1 MNQAN
6 SEAARM
12 ATITKEIRSRK
23 NPHIKL
29 LRDLVM
35 GGRLRRSHNAAWVE
49 GERLCRT
56 YFDTQTSLPILVA
69 SDKLLLADLLASA
82 PRGVQSFREVWIIPA
97 DCFSEIT
104 QIESSLGWGLV
115 IEVPIS
121 SGVNDDPG
129 SNDPRSND
137 PRSNDPRSNDVLSSN
152 EADLSVGRKALMQSA
167 VVIVDRIQDPGNLG
181 ALLRSAAAAG
191 IAQCWCVTGTVDPW
205 SPKVLRAA
213 MGAHFQMTIRQ
224 GVEAKQAIDACR
236 LRGFHLLSTANQPDA
251 VSLYSAELQLNQP
264 IAWVFGQEGDG
275 VAQEFLSE
283 AQVVVIPQTATV
295 ESLNVA
301 VAAGICFFEMRRR
314 QTLA

>member
-6 SEAARM
+6 SDAARL

-29 LRDLVM
+29 LKDLVM

-49 GERLCRT
+49 GERLCRS

-69 SDKLLLADLLASA
+69 SEKLLLADVVASA
-82 PRGVQSFREVWIIPA
+82 PRGIQSFREVWTIPA

-115 IEVPIS
+115 IEVPIPS
-121 SGVNDDPG
+121 G
-129 SNDPRSND
+129 SND
-137 PRSNDPRSNDVLSSN
+137 
-152 EADLSVGRKALMQSA
+152 DLSNNETQLSAGRKALMQSA

-224 GVEAKQAIDACR
+224 GVNAKQAIDACR

-283 AQVVVIPQTATV
+283 AQVVVIPQTAAV

-314 QTLA
+314 QILA

>member
-6 SEAARM
+6 SDAARM

-49 GERLCRT
+49 GERLCRS

-69 SDKLLLADLLASA
+69 SEKLLLADVVASA
-82 PRGVQSFREVWIIPA
+82 PRGIQSFREVWTIPA

-115 IEVPIS
+115 IEVPIPS
-121 SGVNDDPG
+121 G
-129 SNDPRSND
+129 SND
-137 PRSNDPRSNDVLSSN
+137 
-152 EADLSVGRKALMQSA
+152 DLSNNETQLSAGRKALMQSA

-224 GVEAKQAIDACR
+224 GVDARQVIDACR
-236 LRGFHLLSTANQPDA
+236 LQGFHLLSTANQPDA
-251 VSLYSAELQLNQP
+251 VSLYSAGLQLNQP

-275 VAQEFLSE
+275 VAQEFLSK
-283 AQVVVIPQTATV
+283 AQVVVIPQTAAV

>member
-6 SEAARM
+6 SDAARM

-49 GERLCRT
+49 GERLCRS

-69 SDKLLLADLLASA
+69 SEKLLLADLLASA
-82 PRGVQSFREVWIIPA
+82 PRGIQSFREVWIIPA

-121 SGVNDDPG
+121 SGANDDPG
-129 SNDPRSND
+129 SNDPG
-137 PRSNDPRSNDVLSSN
+137 SN
-152 EADLSVGRKALMQSA
+152 ETQPSAGRKALMQSA

-224 GVEAKQAIDACR
+224 GVDARQVIDACR

-251 VSLYSAELQLNQP
+251 VSLYAAELQLNQP

-275 VAQEFLSE
+275 VAREFLSK
-283 AQVVVIPQTATV
+283 AQVVVIPQTAAV

>member
-49 GERLCRT
+49 GERLCRS

-69 SDKLLLADLLASA
+69 SEKLLLADLLASA

-121 SGVNDDPG
+121 SGANDDPG
-129 SNDPRSND
+129 SNDPGSND
-137 PRSNDPRSNDVLSSN
+137 PGSN
-152 EADLSVGRKALMQSA
+152 ETQPSAGRKALMQSA

-224 GVEAKQAIDACR
+224 GVDARQVIDACR
-236 LRGFHLLSTANQPDA
+236 LQGFHLLSTANQPDA
-251 VSLYSAELQLNQP
+251 VSLYSAGLQLNQP

-275 VAQEFLSE
+275 VAQEFLSK
-283 AQVVVIPQTATV
+283 AQVVVIPQTAAV

>member
-1 MNQAN
+1 
-6 SEAARM
+6 
-12 ATITKEIRSRK
+12 
-23 NPHIKL
+23 
-29 LRDLVM
+29 
-35 GGRLRRSHNAAWVE
+35 
-49 GERLCRT
+49 
-56 YFDTQTSLPILVA
+56 
-69 SDKLLLADLLASA
+69 LASA
-82 PRGVQSFREVWIIPA
+82 PRGIQSFREVWIIPA

-115 IEVPIS
+115 IEVPIPS
-121 SGVNDDPG
+121 G
-129 SNDPRSND
+129 SND
-137 PRSNDPRSNDVLSSN
+137 
-152 EADLSVGRKALMQSA
+152 DLSNNETQLSAGRKALMQSA

-191 IAQCWCVTGTVDPW
+191 IAQCWCITGTVDPW

-224 GVEAKQAIDACR
+224 GVNAKQAIDACR

-275 VAQEFLSE
+275 VAQEFLSQ
-283 AQVVVIPQTATV
+283 AQVVVIPQTAAV

-301 VAAGICFFEMRRR
+301 VAAGICFFEMCRR

>member
-6 SEAARM
+6 SDAARL

-29 LRDLVM
+29 LKDLVM

-49 GERLCRT
+49 GERLCRS

-69 SDKLLLADLLASA
+69 SEKLLLADVVASA
-82 PRGVQSFREVWIIPA
+82 PRGIQSFREVWTIPA

-121 SGVNDDPG
+121 SGAND
-129 SNDPRSND
+129 DPRSND
-137 PRSNDPRSNDVLSSN
+137 PGGNDVLSSN
-152 EADLSVGRKALMQSA
+152 ETQPSAGRKALMQSA

-224 GVEAKQAIDACR
+224 GVDARQVIDACR
-236 LRGFHLLSTANQPDA
+236 LQGFHLLSTANQPDA
-251 VSLYSAELQLNQP
+251 VSLYSAGLQLNQP

-275 VAQEFLSE
+275 VAQEFLSK
-283 AQVVVIPQTATV
+283 AQVVGIPQTAAV

>member
-6 SEAARM
+6 SDAARL

-29 LRDLVM
+29 LKDLVM

-49 GERLCRT
+49 GERLCRS

-69 SDKLLLADLLASA
+69 SEKLLLADVVASA
-82 PRGVQSFREVWIIPA
+82 PRGVQSFREVWTIPA

-115 IEVPIS
+115 IEVPIPS
-121 SGVNDDPG
+121 G
-129 SNDPRSND
+129 SND
-137 PRSNDPRSNDVLSSN
+137 
-152 EADLSVGRKALMQSA
+152 DLSNNETQLSAGRKALMQSA

-224 GVEAKQAIDACR
+224 GVNAKQAIDACR

-275 VAQEFLSE
+275 VAQEFLSQ
-283 AQVVVIPQTATV
+283 AQVVVIPQTAAV

-301 VAAGICFFEMRRR
+301 VAAGICFFEMCRR

>member
-6 SEAARM
+6 SDAARL

-29 LRDLVM
+29 LKDLVM

-49 GERLCRT
+49 GERLCRS

-69 SDKLLLADLLASA
+69 SEKLLLADVVASA

-115 IEVPIS
+115 IEVPIPS
-121 SGVNDDPG
+121 G
-129 SNDPRSND
+129 SND
-137 PRSNDPRSNDVLSSN
+137 
-152 EADLSVGRKALMQSA
+152 DLSNNETQLSAGRKALMQSA

-191 IAQCWCVTGTVDPW
+191 IAQCWCITGTVDPW

-224 GVEAKQAIDACR
+224 GVNAKQAIDACR

-275 VAQEFLSE
+275 VAQEFLSQ
-283 AQVVVIPQTATV
+283 AQVVVIPQTAAV

-301 VAAGICFFEMRRR
+301 VAAGICFFEMCRR

>member
-6 SEAARM
+6 SDAARM

-49 GERLCRT
+49 GERLCRS

-69 SDKLLLADLLASA
+69 SEKLLLADLLASA
-82 PRGVQSFREVWIIPA
+82 PRGIQSFREVWIIPA

-121 SGVNDDPG
+121 SGANDDPG
-129 SNDPRSND
+129 SNDPG
-137 PRSNDPRSNDVLSSN
+137 SN
-152 EADLSVGRKALMQSA
+152 ETQPSAGRKALMQSA

-224 GVEAKQAIDACR
+224 GVDARQVIDACR
-236 LRGFHLLSTANQPDA
+236 LQGFHLLSTANQPDA
-251 VSLYSAELQLNQP
+251 VSLYSAGLQLNQP

-275 VAQEFLSE
+275 VAQEFLSK
-283 AQVVVIPQTATV
+283 AQVVVIPQTAAV

>member
-6 SEAARM
+6 SDAARM

-23 NPHIKL
+23 NLHIKL

-49 GERLCRT
+49 GERLCRS

-69 SDKLLLADLLASA
+69 SEKLLLADLLASA

-121 SGVNDDPG
+121 SGANDDPG
-129 SNDPRSND
+129 SNDPG
-137 PRSNDPRSNDVLSSN
+137 SN
-152 EADLSVGRKALMQSA
+152 ETQPSAGRKALMQSA

-224 GVEAKQAIDACR
+224 GVDARQVIDACR
-236 LRGFHLLSTANQPDA
+236 LQGFHLLSTANQPDA
-251 VSLYSAELQLNQP
+251 VSLYSAGLQLNQP

-275 VAQEFLSE
+275 VAQEFLSK
-283 AQVVVIPQTATV
+283 AQVVVIPQTAAV

>member
-1 MNQAN
+1 
-6 SEAARM
+6 
-12 ATITKEIRSRK
+12 
-23 NPHIKL
+23 
-29 LRDLVM
+29 
-35 GGRLRRSHNAAWVE
+35 
-49 GERLCRT
+49 
-56 YFDTQTSLPILVA
+56 LPILVA
-69 SDKLLLADLLASA
+69 SEKLLLADLLASA
-82 PRGVQSFREVWIIPA
+82 PRGIQSFREVWIIPA

-121 SGVNDDPG
+121 SGANDDPG
-129 SNDPRSND
+129 SNDPG
-137 PRSNDPRSNDVLSSN
+137 SN
-152 EADLSVGRKALMQSA
+152 ETQPSAGRKALMQSA

-224 GVEAKQAIDACR
+224 GVDARQVIDACR
-236 LRGFHLLSTANQPDA
+236 LQGFHLLSTANQPDA

-275 VAQEFLSE
+275 VAQEFLRK
-283 AQVVVIPQTATV
+283 AQVVVIPQTAAV

>member
-6 SEAARM
+6 SEAAGM

-23 NPHIKL
+23 NSHIKL

-49 GERLCRT
+49 GERLCRS

-69 SDKLLLADLLASA
+69 SEKLLLADLLASA
-82 PRGVQSFREVWIIPA
+82 PRGIQSFREVWIIPA

-121 SGVNDDPG
+121 SGANDDPG
-129 SNDPRSND
+129 SNDPG
-137 PRSNDPRSNDVLSSN
+137 SN
-152 EADLSVGRKALMQSA
+152 ETQPSAGRKALMQSA

-224 GVEAKQAIDACR
+224 GVEARQAIDACR

-251 VSLYSAELQLNQP
+251 VSLYSAELQLHQP

-275 VAQEFLSE
+275 VAQEFLSK
-283 AQVVVIPQTATV
+283 AQVVVIPQTAAV

>member
-6 SEAARM
+6 SDAARM

-23 NPHIKL
+23 NPRIKL
-29 LRDLVM
+29 LRELVM

-49 GERLCRT
+49 GERLCRS

-69 SDKLLLADLLASA
+69 SEKLLLADLLASA
-82 PRGVQSFREVWIIPA
+82 PRGIQSFREVWIIPA

-121 SGVNDDPG
+121 SGANDDPG
-129 SNDPRSND
+129 SNDPG
-137 PRSNDPRSNDVLSSN
+137 SN
-152 EADLSVGRKALMQSA
+152 ETQPSAGRKALMQSA

-224 GVEAKQAIDACR
+224 GVDARQVIDACR
-236 LRGFHLLSTANQPDA
+236 LQGFHLLSTANQPDA
-251 VSLYSAELQLNQP
+251 VSLYSAGLQLNQP

-275 VAQEFLSE
+275 VAQEFLRK
-283 AQVVVIPQTATV
+283 AQVVVIPQTAAV

>member
-49 GERLCRT
+49 GERLCRS

-69 SDKLLLADLLASA
+69 SEKLLLADLLASA
-82 PRGVQSFREVWIIPA
+82 PRGIQSFREVWIIPA

-121 SGVNDDPG
+121 SGANDDPG
-129 SNDPRSND
+129 SNDPG
-137 PRSNDPRSNDVLSSN
+137 SN
-152 EADLSVGRKALMQSA
+152 ETQPSAGRKALMQSA

-224 GVEAKQAIDACR
+224 GVDARQVIDACR
-236 LRGFHLLSTANQPDA
+236 LQGFHLLSTANQPDA
-251 VSLYSAELQLNQP
+251 VSLYSAGLQLNQP

-275 VAQEFLSE
+275 VAQEFLSK
-283 AQVVVIPQTATV
+283 AQVVVIPQTAAV

>member
-6 SEAARM
+6 SDAARM

-49 GERLCRT
+49 GERLCRS

-69 SDKLLLADLLASA
+69 SEKLLLADLLASA
-82 PRGVQSFREVWIIPA
+82 PRGIQSFREVWIIPA

-115 IEVPIS
+115 IEVPIPS
-121 SGVNDDPG
+121 G
-129 SNDPRSND
+129 SND
-137 PRSNDPRSNDVLSSN
+137 
-152 EADLSVGRKALMQSA
+152 DLSNNETQLSAGRKALMQSA

-213 MGAHFQMTIRQ
+213 MGAHFQMTIRH
-224 GVEAKQAIDACR
+224 GVDARQVIDACR
-236 LRGFHLLSTANQPDA
+236 LQGFHLLSTANQPDA
-251 VSLYSAELQLNQP
+251 VSLYSAGLQLNQP

-275 VAQEFLSE
+275 VAQEFLSK
-283 AQVVVIPQTATV
+283 AQVVVIPQTAAV

>member
-6 SEAARM
+6 SDAARM

-49 GERLCRT
+49 GERLCRS

-69 SDKLLLADLLASA
+69 SEKLLLADLLASA
-82 PRGVQSFREVWIIPA
+82 PRGIQSFREVWIIPA

-121 SGVNDDPG
+121 SGANDDPG
-129 SNDPRSND
+129 SNDPGSND
-137 PRSNDPRSNDVLSSN
+137 PGSN
-152 EADLSVGRKALMQSA
+152 ETQPSAGRKVLMQSA

-213 MGAHFQMTIRQ
+213 MGAHFQMTIRH
-224 GVEAKQAIDACR
+224 GVDARQVIDACR
-236 LRGFHLLSTANQPDA
+236 LQGFHLLSTANQPDA
-251 VSLYSAELQLNQP
+251 VSLYSAGLQLNQP

-275 VAQEFLSE
+275 VAQEFLSK
-283 AQVVVIPQTATV
+283 AQVVVIPQTAAV

>member
-6 SEAARM
+6 SDAARM

-49 GERLCRT
+49 GERLCRS

-69 SDKLLLADLLASA
+69 SEKLLLADLLASA
-82 PRGVQSFREVWIIPA
+82 PRGIQSFREVWIIPA

-115 IEVPIS
+115 IEVPIPS
-121 SGVNDDPG
+121 G
-129 SNDPRSND
+129 SND
-137 PRSNDPRSNDVLSSN
+137 
-152 EADLSVGRKALMQSA
+152 DLSNNETQLSAGRKALMQSA

-191 IAQCWCVTGTVDPW
+191 IAQCWCITGTVDPW

-224 GVEAKQAIDACR
+224 GVDARQVIDACR
-236 LRGFHLLSTANQPDA
+236 LQGFHLLSTANQPDA
-251 VSLYSAELQLNQP
+251 VSLYSAGLQLNQP

-275 VAQEFLSE
+275 VAQEFLSK
-283 AQVVVIPQTATV
+283 AQVVVIPQTAAV

>member
-6 SEAARM
+6 SDAARM

-49 GERLCRT
+49 GERLCRS

-69 SDKLLLADLLASA
+69 SEKLLLADLLASA
-82 PRGVQSFREVWIIPA
+82 PRGIQSFREVWIIPA

-121 SGVNDDPG
+121 SGANDDPG
-129 SNDPRSND
+129 SNDPG
-137 PRSNDPRSNDVLSSN
+137 SN
-152 EADLSVGRKALMQSA
+152 ETQPSAGRKALMQSA

-224 GVEAKQAIDACR
+224 GVDARQVIDACR
-236 LRGFHLLSTANQPDA
+236 LQGFHLLSTANQPDA
-251 VSLYSAELQLNQP
+251 VSLYAAELQLNQP

-275 VAQEFLSE
+275 VAREFLSK
-283 AQVVVIPQTATV
+283 AQVVVIPQTAAV

>member
-6 SEAARM
+6 SEAAGM

-23 NPHIKL
+23 NSHIKL

-49 GERLCRT
+49 GERLCRS

-69 SDKLLLADLLASA
+69 SEKLLLADLLASA
-82 PRGVQSFREVWIIPA
+82 PRGIQSFREVWIIPA

-121 SGVNDDPG
+121 SGANDDPG
-129 SNDPRSND
+129 SNDPG
-137 PRSNDPRSNDVLSSN
+137 SN
-152 EADLSVGRKALMQSA
+152 ETQPSAGRKALMQSA

-224 GVEAKQAIDACR
+224 GVDARQVIDACR
-236 LRGFHLLSTANQPDA
+236 LQGFHLLSTANQPDA
-251 VSLYSAELQLNQP
+251 VSLYSAGLQLNQP

-275 VAQEFLSE
+275 VAQEFLSK
-283 AQVVVIPQTATV
+283 AQVVVIPQTAAV

>member
-6 SEAARM
+6 SEAAGM

-23 NPHIKL
+23 NSHIKL

-49 GERLCRT
+49 GERLCRS

-69 SDKLLLADLLASA
+69 SEKLLLADLLASA
-82 PRGVQSFREVWIIPA
+82 PRGIQSFREVWIIPA

-121 SGVNDDPG
+121 SGAND
-129 SNDPRSND
+129 DPRSND
-137 PRSNDPRSNDVLSSN
+137 PGSN
-152 EADLSVGRKALMQSA
+152 ETQPSAGRKALMQSA

-224 GVEAKQAIDACR
+224 GVEARQAIDACR

-275 VAQEFLSE
+275 VAQEFLSK
-283 AQVVVIPQTATV
+283 AQVVVIPQTAAV

>member
-6 SEAARM
+6 SDAARM

-49 GERLCRT
+49 GERLCRS

-69 SDKLLLADLLASA
+69 SEKLLLADLLASA
-82 PRGVQSFREVWIIPA
+82 PRGIQSFREVWIIPA

-121 SGVNDDPG
+121 SGAND
-129 SNDPRSND
+129 DPRSND
-137 PRSNDPRSNDVLSSN
+137 PGGNDVLSSN
-152 EADLSVGRKALMQSA
+152 ETQPSAGRKALMQSA

-224 GVEAKQAIDACR
+224 GVNAKQAIDACR
-236 LRGFHLLSTANQPDA
+236 LRGFHLLSTANHPDA
-251 VSLYSAELQLNQP
+251 VSLYAAELQLNQP

-283 AQVVVIPQTATV
+283 AQVVVIPQTAAV

>member
-6 SEAARM
+6 SDAARL

-29 LRDLVM
+29 LKDLVM

-49 GERLCRT
+49 GERLCRS

-69 SDKLLLADLLASA
+69 SEKLLLADVVASA
-82 PRGVQSFREVWIIPA
+82 PRGIQSFREVWTIPA

-115 IEVPIS
+115 IEVPIPS
-121 SGVNDDPG
+121 G
-129 SNDPRSND
+129 SND
-137 PRSNDPRSNDVLSSN
+137 
-152 EADLSVGRKALMQSA
+152 DLSNNETQLSAGRKALMQSA

-191 IAQCWCVTGTVDPW
+191 IAQCWCITGTVDPW

-213 MGAHFQMTIRQ
+213 MGAHFQMTIRH
-224 GVEAKQAIDACR
+224 GVDARQVIDACR
-236 LRGFHLLSTANQPDA
+236 LQGFHLLSTANQPDA

-275 VAQEFLSE
+275 VAQEFLSQ
-283 AQVVVIPQTATV
+283 AQVVVIPQTAAV

-301 VAAGICFFEMRRR
+301 VAAGICFFEMCRR

>member
-6 SEAARM
+6 SDAARM

-49 GERLCRT
+49 GERLCRS

-69 SDKLLLADLLASA
+69 SEKLLLADLLASA
-82 PRGVQSFREVWIIPA
+82 PRGIQSFREVWIIPA

-121 SGVNDDPG
+121 SGANDDPRSNDPG
-129 SNDPRSND
+129 SNDPG
-137 PRSNDPRSNDVLSSN
+137 SN
-152 EADLSVGRKALMQSA
+152 ETQPSAGRKALMQSA

-224 GVEAKQAIDACR
+224 GVDARQVIDACR

-251 VSLYSAELQLNQP
+251 VSLYAAELQLNQP

-275 VAQEFLSE
+275 VAREFLSK
-283 AQVVVIPQTATV
+283 AQVVVIPQTAAV

>member
-6 SEAARM
+6 SDAARM

-29 LRDLVM
+29 LKDLVM

-49 GERLCRT
+49 GERLCRS

-69 SDKLLLADLLASA
+69 SEKLLLADVVASA
-82 PRGVQSFREVWIIPA
+82 PRGIQSFREVWTIPA

-115 IEVPIS
+115 IEVPIPS
-121 SGVNDDPG
+121 G
-129 SNDPRSND
+129 SND
-137 PRSNDPRSNDVLSSN
+137 
-152 EADLSVGRKALMQSA
+152 DLSKNETQLSAGRKALMQSA

-191 IAQCWCVTGTVDPW
+191 IAQCWCITGTVDPW

-224 GVEAKQAIDACR
+224 GVDARQVIDACR

-251 VSLYSAELQLNQP
+251 VSLYSAGLQLNQP

-275 VAQEFLSE
+275 VAQEFLSK
-283 AQVVVIPQTATV
+283 AQVVVIPQTAAV

-301 VAAGICFFEMRRR
+301 VAAGICFFEMCRR

>member
-6 SEAARM
+6 SDAARM

-49 GERLCRT
+49 GERLCRS

-69 SDKLLLADLLASA
+69 SEKLLLADLLASA
-82 PRGVQSFREVWIIPA
+82 PRGIQSFREVWIIPA

-121 SGVNDDPG
+121 SGANDDPG
-129 SNDPRSND
+129 SNDPG
-137 PRSNDPRSNDVLSSN
+137 SN
-152 EADLSVGRKALMQSA
+152 ETQPSAGRKALMQSA

-224 GVEAKQAIDACR
+224 GVDARQVIDACR
-236 LRGFHLLSTANQPDA
+236 LQGFHLLSTANQPDA
-251 VSLYSAELQLNQP
+251 VSLYAAELQLNQP

-275 VAQEFLSE
+275 VAQEFLSK
-283 AQVVVIPQTATV
+283 AQVVVIPQTAAV

>member
-69 SDKLLLADLLASA
+69 SEKLLLADVVASA
-82 PRGVQSFREVWIIPA
+82 PRGIQSFREVWTIPA

-115 IEVPIS
+115 IEVPIPS
-121 SGVNDDPG
+121 G
-129 SNDPRSND
+129 SND
-137 PRSNDPRSNDVLSSN
+137 
-152 EADLSVGRKALMQSA
+152 DLSNNETQLSAGRKALMQSA

-191 IAQCWCVTGTVDPW
+191 IAQCWCITGTVDPW

-224 GVEAKQAIDACR
+224 GVDARQVIDACR
-236 LRGFHLLSTANQPDA
+236 LQGFHLLSTANQPDA

-275 VAQEFLSE
+275 VAQEFLSK
-283 AQVVVIPQTATV
+283 AQVVVIPQTAAV

-301 VAAGICFFEMRRR
+301 VAAGICFF
-314 QTLA
+314 

>member
-6 SEAARM
+6 SDAARM

-49 GERLCRT
+49 GERLCRS

-69 SDKLLLADLLASA
+69 SEKLLLADLLASA
-82 PRGVQSFREVWIIPA
+82 PRGIQSFREVWIIPA

-121 SGVNDDPG
+121 SGANDDPG
-129 SNDPRSND
+129 SNDPG
-137 PRSNDPRSNDVLSSN
+137 SN
-152 EADLSVGRKALMQSA
+152 ETQPSAGRKALMQSA

-191 IAQCWCVTGTVDPW
+191 IAQCWCVTGTVDP
-205 SPKVLRAA
+205 
-213 MGAHFQMTIRQ
+213 
-224 GVEAKQAIDACR
+224 
-236 LRGFHLLSTANQPDA
+236 
-251 VSLYSAELQLNQP
+251 
-264 IAWVFGQEGDG
+264 
-275 VAQEFLSE
+275 
-283 AQVVVIPQTATV
+283 
-295 ESLNVA
+295 
-301 VAAGICFFEMRRR
+301 
-314 QTLA
+314 

>member
-6 SEAARM
+6 SDAARM

-49 GERLCRT
+49 GERLCRS

-69 SDKLLLADLLASA
+69 SEKLLLADLLASA
-82 PRGVQSFREVWIIPA
+82 PRGIQSFREVWIIPA

-115 IEVPIS
+115 IEVPIPS
-121 SGVNDDPG
+121 G
-129 SNDPRSND
+129 SND
-137 PRSNDPRSNDVLSSN
+137 
-152 EADLSVGRKALMQSA
+152 DLSNNETQLSAGRKALMQSA

-213 MGAHFQMTIRQ
+213 MGAHFQMTIRH
-224 GVEAKQAIDACR
+224 GVDARQVIDACR
-236 LRGFHLLSTANQPDA
+236 LQGFHLLSTANQPDA
-251 VSLYSAELQLNQP
+251 VSLYSAGLQLNQP

-275 VAQEFLSE
+275 VAQEFLSK
-283 AQVVVIPQTATV
+283 AQVVGIPQTAAV

>member
-6 SEAARM
+6 SDAARM

-49 GERLCRT
+49 GERLCRS

-69 SDKLLLADLLASA
+69 SEKLLLADLLASA

-121 SGVNDDPG
+121 SGANDDPG
-129 SNDPRSND
+129 SNDPGSND
-137 PRSNDPRSNDVLSSN
+137 PGSN
-152 EADLSVGRKALMQSA
+152 ETQPSAGRKALMQSA

-224 GVEAKQAIDACR
+224 GVDARQVIDACR
-236 LRGFHLLSTANQPDA
+236 LQGFHLLSTANQPDA
-251 VSLYSAELQLNQP
+251 VSLYSAGLQLNQP

-275 VAQEFLSE
+275 VAQEFLSK
-283 AQVVVIPQTATV
+283 AQVVVIPQTAAV

>member
-6 SEAARM
+6 SDAARL

-29 LRDLVM
+29 LKDLVM

-49 GERLCRT
+49 GERLCRS

-69 SDKLLLADLLASA
+69 SEKLLLADVVASA
-82 PRGVQSFREVWIIPA
+82 PRGIQSFREVWTIPA

-115 IEVPIS
+115 IEVPIPS
-121 SGVNDDPG
+121 G
-129 SNDPRSND
+129 SND
-137 PRSNDPRSNDVLSSN
+137 
-152 EADLSVGRKALMQSA
+152 DLSNNETQLSAGRKALMQSA

-191 IAQCWCVTGTVDPW
+191 IAQCWCITGTVDPW

-224 GVEAKQAIDACR
+224 GVNAKQAIDACR
-236 LRGFHLLSTANQPDA
+236 LRGFYLLSTANQPDA

-275 VAQEFLSE
+275 VAQEFLSQ
-283 AQVVVIPQTATV
+283 AQVVVIPQTAAV

-301 VAAGICFFEMRRR
+301 VAAGICFFEMCRR

>member
-49 GERLCRT
+49 GERLCRS

-69 SDKLLLADLLASA
+69 SEKLLLADLLASA
-82 PRGVQSFREVWIIPA
+82 PRGIQSFREVWIIPA

-121 SGVNDDPG
+121 SGANDDPG
-129 SNDPRSND
+129 SNDPG
-137 PRSNDPRSNDVLSSN
+137 SN
-152 EADLSVGRKALMQSA
+152 ETQPSAGRKALMQSA

-224 GVEAKQAIDACR
+224 GVDARQAIDACR

-251 VSLYSAELQLNQP
+251 VSLYAAELQLNQP

-275 VAQEFLSE
+275 VAQEFLSK
-283 AQVVVIPQTATV
+283 AQVVVIPQTAAV

>member
-6 SEAARM
+6 SDAARL

-29 LRDLVM
+29 LKDLVM

-49 GERLCRT
+49 GERLCRS

-69 SDKLLLADLLASA
+69 SEKLLLADVVASA
-82 PRGVQSFREVWIIPA
+82 PRGLQSFREVWIIPA

-121 SGVNDDPG
+121 SGANDDPG
-129 SNDPRSND
+129 SNDPG
-137 PRSNDPRSNDVLSSN
+137 SN
-152 EADLSVGRKALMQSA
+152 ETQPSAGRKALMQSA

-224 GVEAKQAIDACR
+224 GVDARQVIDACR
-236 LRGFHLLSTANQPDA
+236 LQGFHLLSTANQPDA
-251 VSLYSAELQLNQP
+251 VSLYSAGLQLNQP

-275 VAQEFLSE
+275 VAQEFLSK
-283 AQVVVIPQTATV
+283 AQVVVIPQTAAV

>member
-49 GERLCRT
+49 GERLCRS

-69 SDKLLLADLLASA
+69 SEKLLLADLLASA
-82 PRGVQSFREVWIIPA
+82 PRGIQSFREVWIIPA

-121 SGVNDDPG
+121 SGANDDPG
-129 SNDPRSND
+129 SNDPG
-137 PRSNDPRSNDVLSSN
+137 SN
-152 EADLSVGRKALMQSA
+152 ETQPSAGRKALMQSA

-236 LRGFHLLSTANQPDA
+236 LRGFHLLSTANHPDA
-251 VSLYSAELQLNQP
+251 VSLYAAELQLNQP

-275 VAQEFLSE
+275 VAQEFLRE
-283 AQVVVIPQTATV
+283 AQVVVIPQTAAV

>member
-49 GERLCRT
+49 GERLCRS

-69 SDKLLLADLLASA
+69 SEKLLLADLLASA
-82 PRGVQSFREVWIIPA
+82 PRGIQSFREVWIIPA

-121 SGVNDDPG
+121 SGANDDPG
-129 SNDPRSND
+129 SNDPGSND
-137 PRSNDPRSNDVLSSN
+137 PGSN
-152 EADLSVGRKALMQSA
+152 ETQPSAGRKALMQSA

-224 GVEAKQAIDACR
+224 GVDARQVIDACR
-236 LRGFHLLSTANQPDA
+236 LQGFHLLSTANQPDA
-251 VSLYSAELQLNQP
+251 VSLYSAGLQLNQP

-275 VAQEFLSE
+275 VAQEFLSK
-283 AQVVVIPQTATV
+283 AQVVVIPQTAAV

>member
-6 SEAARM
+6 SEAAGM

-23 NPHIKL
+23 NSHIKL

-49 GERLCRT
+49 GERLCRS

-69 SDKLLLADLLASA
+69 SEKLLLADLLASA
-82 PRGVQSFREVWIIPA
+82 PRGIQSFREVWIIPA

-121 SGVNDDPG
+121 SGANDDPG
-129 SNDPRSND
+129 SNDPGSND
-137 PRSNDPRSNDVLSSN
+137 PGSN
-152 EADLSVGRKALMQSA
+152 ETQPSAGRKALMQSA

-224 GVEAKQAIDACR
+224 GVDARQVIDACR

-275 VAQEFLSE
+275 VAQEFLSK
-283 AQVVVIPQTATV
+283 AQVVVIPQTAAV

>member
-6 SEAARM
+6 SEAAGM

-23 NPHIKL
+23 NSHIKL

-49 GERLCRT
+49 GERLCRS

-69 SDKLLLADLLASA
+69 SEKLLLADLLASA
-82 PRGVQSFREVWIIPA
+82 PRGIQSFREVWIIPA

-121 SGVNDDPG
+121 SGANDDPG
-129 SNDPRSND
+129 SNDPGSND
-137 PRSNDPRSNDVLSSN
+137 PGSN
-152 EADLSVGRKALMQSA
+152 ETQPSAGRKALMQSA

-275 VAQEFLSE
+275 VAQEFLSK
-283 AQVVVIPQTATV
+283 AQVVVIPQTAAV

>member
-6 SEAARM
+6 SDAARM

-23 NPHIKL
+23 NPRIKL
-29 LRDLVM
+29 LRELVM

-49 GERLCRT
+49 GERLCRS

-69 SDKLLLADLLASA
+69 SEKLLLADLLASA

-121 SGVNDDPG
+121 SGAND
-129 SNDPRSND
+129 DPRSND
-137 PRSNDPRSNDVLSSN
+137 PGGNDP
-152 EADLSVGRKALMQSA
+152 A
-167 VVIVDRIQDPGNLG
+167 GNLG

-236 LRGFHLLSTANQPDA
+236 LQGFHLLSTANQPDA

-275 VAQEFLSE
+275 VAQEFLRK
-283 AQVVVIPQTATV
+283 AQVVVIPQTAAV

>member
-49 GERLCRT
+49 GERLCRS

-69 SDKLLLADLLASA
+69 SEKLLLADLLASA
-82 PRGVQSFREVWIIPA
+82 PRGIQSFREVWIIPA

-121 SGVNDDPG
+121 SGANDDPG
-129 SNDPRSND
+129 SNDPG
-137 PRSNDPRSNDVLSSN
+137 SN
-152 EADLSVGRKALMQSA
+152 ETQPSAGRKALMQSA

-224 GVEAKQAIDACR
+224 GVDARQVIDACR
-236 LRGFHLLSTANQPDA
+236 LQGFHLLSTANQPDA

-275 VAQEFLSE
+275 VAQEFLSK
-283 AQVVVIPQTATV
+283 AQVVVIPQTAAV

>member
-6 SEAARM
+6 SDAARL

-29 LRDLVM
+29 LKDLVM

-49 GERLCRT
+49 GERLCRS

-69 SDKLLLADLLASA
+69 SEKLLLADVVASA
-82 PRGVQSFREVWIIPA
+82 PRGIQSFREVWTIPA

-115 IEVPIS
+115 IEVPIPS
-121 SGVNDDPG
+121 G
-129 SNDPRSND
+129 SND
-137 PRSNDPRSNDVLSSN
+137 
-152 EADLSVGRKALMQSA
+152 DLSNNETQLSAGRKALMQSA
-167 VVIVDRIQDPGNLG
+167 VVIVDRLQDPGNLG

-191 IAQCWCVTGTVDPW
+191 IAQCWCITGTVDPW

-213 MGAHFQMTIRQ
+213 MGAHFQMTIHQ
-224 GVEAKQAIDACR
+224 GVNAKQAIDACR

-275 VAQEFLSE
+275 VAQEFLSQ
-283 AQVVVIPQTATV
+283 AQVVVIPQTAAV

-301 VAAGICFFEMRRR
+301 VAAGICFFEMCRR